1 MSRDPLRV
9 HRLIDPQHI
18 GPAGGSFLQSRL
30 GGVVDGLA
38 QQRQRLRLPQAA
50 GALRQQAGLVIPPL
64 TQAPGADRYPGHRV
78 ERSGEVLRRAPGDQ
92 LSQGRRS
99 RGHPPELEAVEPL
112 SGQALVPQRRRAE
125 KAAGP
130 PAQGVGSLRPG
141 KLPATGATD
150 ARSVQNTAA
159 EGALGWED
167 EVQEGGQQAHR
178 FSASAS
184 SSSYVVCKAS
194 RIPRS
199 WEALIC

>member
-1 MSRDPLRV
+1 MDAV
-9 HRLIDPQHI
+9 
-18 GPAGGSFLQSRL
+18 A
-30 GGVVDGLA
+30 V
-38 QQRQRLRLPQAA
+38 
-50 GALRQQAGLVIPPL
+50 LRQQAGLVIPPL

-141 KLPATGATD
+141 KLPATGVTD